1 VRDERGSVLMLMPAA
16 VLIFLV
22 LGALCV
28 DFGSTFTS
36 KRELSNAA
44 AAAANDAATQ
54 ALDLDR
60 FYGSGEIVLRA
71 DLARRIA
78 ERSVAGMGLERLDPV
93 VEDVRIAADG
103 LTVTVVVRGRARYL
117 FADALPGGMDGM
129 DIRASSTA
137 HASEL

>member
-1 VRDERGSVLMLMPAA
+1 VREQRGSVLMLMPAA
-16 VLIFLV
+16 VLVFLV

-28 DFGSTFTS
+28 DFGSTFAA

-60 FYGSGEIVLRA
+60 FYASGDVGLRLE
-71 DLARRIA
+71 LARRVA
-78 ERSVAGMGLERLDPV
+78 ERSVAAMGLERLVPV
-93 VEDVRIAADG
+93 VEDVRSAADG
-103 LTVTVVVRGRARYL
+103 LTVTVTLRARARYL
-117 FADALPGGMDGM
+117 FARALPGGLDGM

-137 HASEL
+137 HAAEL